1 MDDEK
6 LYALVV
12 MTRGSI
18 STRLDYFF
26 ELVSFHRI
34 RAIASGCTPGTEL
47 EQEPFRVW
55 AFGSREDQL
64 KIFFRE
70 RREMQSIF
78 RTYRFAVATVVA
90 PIGLDYPD
98 YFRIFCEYVTRA
110 GLDTEPAH
118 LTAFRIYHDLIHVEL
133 PPLHELPRFYLLPPI
148 RDCVVMRH
156 AREGGHPGGRALNN
170 DTIL

>member
-1 MDDEK
+1 
-6 LYALVV
+6 

-18 STRLDYFF
+18 PTRLDDLF

-55 AFGSREDQL
+55 AFGSRKDQPE
-64 KIFFRE
+64 IFFRE

-78 RTYRFAVATVVA
+78 RTNRLAVTTVVA
-90 PIGLDYPD
+90 PIGPD
-98 YFRIFCEYVTRA
+98 RPDDFRTFCEYVTRA

-133 PPLHELPRFYLLPPI
+133 PPLNELPRF
-148 RDCVVMRH
+148 
-156 AREGGHPGGRALNN
+156 
-170 DTIL
+170 